1 MSFVVT
7 ILTVFVF
14 VNFILGLIEYY
25 LKKQFKDV

>member
-1 MSFVVT
+1 MSFVVI

-14 VNFILGLIEYY
+14 VNFILGLTEYY